1 MQTLLFLPNYS
12 HRDLKSMWQVLQYVW
27 GDRVTGHPG
36 RASSLRLTLRYL
48 CSSYSLFRC
57 FLGLLTNHLFLE
69 APGFSSCHLAPLVL
83 NPTLLHI
90 HMYPGELQSSY
101 MTPGDWSRCGHL
113 IHVQPVRPF
122 AEIFGI
128 WTRGIQVSPSEV
140 TKAVTYNSLEV
151 LAAMF

>member
-1 MQTLLFLPNYS
+1 MAGFAVCLGRQSNWTSRQGKQLKTDCQISLLIIL
-12 HRDLKSMWQVLQYVW
+12 
-27 GDRVTGHPG
+27 
-36 RASSLRLTLRYL
+36 
-48 CSSYSLFRC
+48 YSLFRC
-57 FLGLLTNHLFLE
+57 FWGLLTNHLFLE

-113 IHVQPVRPF
+113 IHVQQVRLF